1 MATQTQTL
9 TRSSSSLLQRALLV
23 DGVGCIASGLLFTL
37 GASPIS
43 DFAGVTN
50 PVITLVLGL
59 VVLAY
64 GVSVFIPALRGGDL
78 RRAGWWAV
86 IVNDLSLLLC
96 IFELAA
102 NPLPLTDAGRWIV
115 VLLAAFVGIIGVVQ
129 FFGLRQ
135 LKG

>member
-9 TRSSSSLLQRALLV
+9 ASSPSLLQRALLV
-23 DGVGCIASGLLFTL
+23 DGAGCITSGLLFTV
-37 GASPIS
+37 GANPIS
-43 DFAGVTN
+43 NFAGVPN
-50 PVITLVLGL
+50 PIITLMLGL

-64 GVSVFIPALRGGDL
+64 GVSVFIPGLRRGDL
-78 RRAGWWAV
+78 RGVGWWGV

-96 IFELAA
+96 IFVLAA

-115 VLLAAFVGIIGVVQ
+115 VLLAAFVGVIGVVQ
-129 FFGLRQ
+129 FFGVRR